1 MPARLILSFVVPAG
15 VTPGDRARLYAN
27 GGQGSL
33 DWDTPITGESIDL
46 YPGGAG
52 VYGFGLA
59 PWGRFAWGRAMTFQT
74 QGFGLLPWGRFA
86 WGFGGVVITR
96 AIEIAD
102 CGDWLAA
109 FQLFDALGNIS
120 SQTPGQA
127 AAAIHIAPAIPDGL
141 KKESYNPVSGE
152 LILSIRSRSDVRR
165 WILPSRLDPVWNEA
179 IPGRLG
185 TAASAALTGSGAM
198 LSSRSTV

>member
-1 MPARLILSFVVPAG
+1 
-15 VTPGDRARLYAN
+15 
-27 GGQGSL
+27 
-33 DWDTPITGESIDL
+33 
-46 YPGGAG
+46 
-52 VYGFGLA
+52 
-59 PWGRFAWGRAMTFQT
+59 MTFQT

-109 FQLFDALGNIS
+109 FSCLTRWAYQQPDTGS
-120 SQTPGQA
+120 GGCGHPHCPSY
-127 AAAIHIAPAIPDGL
+127 PDGL
-141 KKESYNPVSGE
+141 KKESIIR
-152 LILSIRSRSDVRR
+152 LRRIILSIRSRSDVRR